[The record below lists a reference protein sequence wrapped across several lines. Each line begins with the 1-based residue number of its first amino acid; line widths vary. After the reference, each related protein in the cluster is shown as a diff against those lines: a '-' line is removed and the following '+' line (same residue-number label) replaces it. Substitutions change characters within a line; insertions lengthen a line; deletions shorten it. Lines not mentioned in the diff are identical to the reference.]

1 MDKENKY
8 FQKHAKK
15 DLVTEEYYSEQAKK
29 MLAEERKMLKEISV
43 ARDKQEREDLEA
55 AVKKSRA
62 PVDVKHKEIMA
73 FIIQE
78 DKRGLNYLNA

>member
-8 FQKHAKK
+8 FQKHSKK

-29 MLAEERKMLKEISV
+29 ILAQERKMLKEISA
-43 ARDKQEREDLEA
+43 AREKEDYESLKA

-62 PVDVKHKEIMA
+62 PVDFKHKEIMT
-73 FIIQE
+73 FIN
-78 DKRGLNYLNA
+78 RNA